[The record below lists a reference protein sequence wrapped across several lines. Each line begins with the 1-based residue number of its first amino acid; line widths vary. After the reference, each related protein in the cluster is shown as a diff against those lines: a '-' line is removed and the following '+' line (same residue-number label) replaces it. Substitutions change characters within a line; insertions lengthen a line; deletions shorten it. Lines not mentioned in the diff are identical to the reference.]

1 MNEKEYLHMKWSEM
15 PTEQLDEILQQELR
29 KENPEEEVVLGIL
42 RILEEREA
50 DHPVAMDLEIR
61 NAWEMYHEKT
71 APSKKSSRKPIWFAG
86 AAAAAVIII
95 MLMAIPQTV
104 QAESLFDVFFRWT
117 ESVFEF
123 FTPGEDIPKPTTA
136 YVFHTD
142 HPGLQQLY
150 DEVTALGA
158 TEPVVPMWVPEGFE
172 LTEVKTMQMLNGMKV
187 SAAFQRGDS
196 TIMLA
201 YRVSADIVASRHEKE
216 DVSVEMYECTGVYHF
231 IMDNGENLSATWTVD
246 GAECSLSTD
255 VEKETVYE
263 MIKSIYRRKLS

>member
-1 MNEKEYLHMKWSEM
+1 MNEKEYLHMTWSEM
-15 PTEQLDEILQQELR
+15 PTEQLDEILQKELR

-172 LTEVKTMQMLNGMKV
+172 LTEVKTMHMPMGVKI
-187 SAAFQRGDS
+187 SAAFQQGDS
-196 TIMLA
+196 AITLF

-216 DVSVEMYECTGVYHF
+216 DSAVEAYECAGIYHF
-231 IMDNGENLSATWTVD
+231 IMENDENMAVTWAVD

-255 VEKETVYE
+255 LDKEIIYE